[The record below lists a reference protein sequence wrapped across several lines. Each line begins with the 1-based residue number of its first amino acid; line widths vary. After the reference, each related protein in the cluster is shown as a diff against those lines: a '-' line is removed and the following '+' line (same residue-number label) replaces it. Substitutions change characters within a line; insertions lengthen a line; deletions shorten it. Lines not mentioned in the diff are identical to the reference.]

1 MAEDPEWIRCQD
13 FGPAGRPLPSDRS
26 TDPAHFAEAGLND
39 PQRRAG
45 QSRKRCRKPTTLVVE
60 FWAVHDSVFETGKGF
75 RGKVGS
81 KPQARML
88 WWSAVHDAF
97 SVICSTNACRC
108 SPGRNLKNR
117 ETECKSVSGSP
128 WSRFA
133 PARKSAQI
141 ISKQCG
147 RSPDHKAKRDGQ
159 FELEQYTCKL
169 PAVDPATT
177 ARLPVK
183 VSDYGLPLLVV
194 LRVTFHFTQPL
205 MNCGVN

>member
-1 MAEDPEWIRCQD
+1 MGVEI
-13 FGPAGRPLPSDRS
+13 GPGLTTFTRIPLGASS
-26 TDPAHFAEAGLND
+26 EEML
-39 PQRRAG
+39 RA
-45 QSRKRCRKPTTLVVE
+45 RERTAAT
-60 FWAVHDSVFETGKGF
+60 
-75 RGKVGS
+75 
-81 KPQARML
+81 
-88 WWSAVHDAF
+88 F
-97 SVICSTNACRC
+97 SLICSTNACCC

-117 ETECKSVSGSP
+117 ETECKSASGFP
-128 WSRFA
+128 LSRFA

-159 FELEQYTCKL
+159 FELEQYACKL

-177 ARLPVK
+177 ARFPVK